1 MVVAVPSNAI
11 DLEIVYCPE
20 MCSVPIK
27 HLDKSVFTELTAEEK
42 SRLENGLRFFGE
54 DECEPCPA
62 QHCPS
67 VCWVQHVDTMLT
79 QTEVVDVLHPIN
91 SRQIPE
97 MMPYL
102 KLEIDFPRP
111 IYFVSVSKCVKV

>member
-1 MVVAVPSNAI
+1 
-11 DLEIVYCPE
+11 
-20 MCSVPIK
+20 MCSFPIK

-42 SRLENGLRFFGE
+42 SRLEDGLRFFGE
-54 DECEPCPA
+54 DEREPCLA

-67 VCWVQHVDTMLT
+67 VCWVQHVGTMLT
-79 QTEVVDVLHPIN
+79 RQHVDADGTDVLHPRN

-102 KLEIDFPRP
+102 KLELEFPRP
-111 IYFVSVSKCVKV
+111 ILFSVSKYIKV